1 MLQWNSWYR
10 WFVTN

>member
-10 WFVTN
+10 WFVTD